1 LSPSQKPSAA
11 PGKGSTHR
19 SAPSASGRRPKLH
32 RSTRRLVSL
41 FVVFTFAFLAMA
53 ARLVTLQIVDAPA
66 YARLAV
72 EQRERE
78 VAFPARRG
86 AILDRNGNPLAISV
100 DLHTV
105 FVDPAHVENIELAAR
120 KLAPVLLQ
128 TVGSLRE
135 KLDGAVPG
143 DRFEYL
149 ARQVPPRV
157 AKRVKKLRI
166 PGIYLQVEPKRFYP
180 GGRLASHV
188 LGFAGIDGAGLEG
201 IEKQYDSILQGRPG
215 RMVLEQDP
223 EGRALPQAEY
233 SYERPVPGQSLLL
246 SLDKQL
252 QYFTELTL
260 AEAARRYDAEAA
272 SAIVMRPRTGEILA
286 LANVPDYD
294 PNEAGRY
301 DTLERRNRAL
311 TDVYEPGSV
320 YKIVAVAAA
329 LEEKVVSPKTTFT
342 VPDSFA
348 YSDRVFHDSHPHPT
362 ERMTVADIIGDS
374 SNVGTIQIGLR
385 LGGRKLDRYVRKFG
399 FGSVTGLDFPG
410 ESPGIVLDRSD
421 WTGPTIATIPIGQ
434 GIAVTPLQL
443 IQAYSTLANR
453 GVSVEPKLLYAT
465 LGSEGRVDPS
475 PPPARHR
482 VVSRSTARKMTKI
495 LRGVVE
501 KGTGIEAQ
509 IPGYDVAGKTGTA
522 QEPLP
527 GGGYGN
533 SWVGSFAGFVP
544 ASRPEIV
551 VLVTLDNPSPIW
563 GGSTAAPTFRT
574 ISEFALR
581 HLGVAPTGNAEKAVK
596 EIEEEVAAEPKTYD

>member
-11 PGKGSTHR
+11 PGKGSTRR
-19 SAPSASGRRPKLH
+19 SAPSASGRRPKLQ

-53 ARLVTLQIVDAPA
+53 ARLVTLQLVDAPA

-78 VAFPARRG
+78 VEFPARRG
-86 AILDRNGNPLAISV
+86 AILDRSGNPLAISV

-105 FVDPAHVENIELAAR
+105 FVDPAHVKNIEFAAR

-128 TVGSLRE
+128 TVGSLRD

-157 AKRVKKLRI
+157 AKRVKKLHI

-233 SYERPVPGQSLLL
+233 SYERAVPGESLLL
-246 SLDKQL
+246 TLDKQL

-260 AEAARRYDAEAA
+260 TEAARRYHAESG

-294 PNEAGRY
+294 PNDAGRF
-301 DTLERRNRAL
+301 DSLERRNRAL
-311 TDVYEPGSV
+311 TDVYEPGSA
-320 YKIVAVAAA
+320 YKIVTASAA
-329 LEEKVVSPKTTFT
+329 LEEKVVTPKTTFT

-348 YSDRVFHDSHPHPT
+348 YSDRVFHDSHEHPT
-362 ERMTVADIIGDS
+362 ERMTVAEIIKDS
-374 SNVGTIQIGLR
+374 SNVGTIQIGLQ

-399 FGSVTGLDFPG
+399 FGSATGLDFPG

-434 GIAVTPLQL
+434 GIAVTPLQM
-443 IQAYSTLANR
+443 IEAYAALANR

-465 LGSEGRVDPS
+465 LGTQGRIDPS
-475 PPPARHR
+475 PPPAHRR

-522 QEPLP
+522 QKPLP

-533 SWVGSFAGFVP
+533 AWVGSFAGFVP
-544 ASRPEIV
+544 TSRPEIV

-574 ISEFALR
+574 IAEFALR
-581 HLGVAPTGNAEKAVK
+581 HLGVSPTSNAEKAVK
-596 EIEEEVAAEPKTYD
+596 EIRQEVAADPTAHD